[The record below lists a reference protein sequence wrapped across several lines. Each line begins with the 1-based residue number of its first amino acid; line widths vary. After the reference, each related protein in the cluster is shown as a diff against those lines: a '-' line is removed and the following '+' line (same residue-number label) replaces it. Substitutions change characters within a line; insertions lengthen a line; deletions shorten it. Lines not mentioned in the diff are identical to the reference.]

1 MAQTNDERILSLK
14 KQIEEKKKQLKNK
27 NIRFT
32 PITNCM
38 IELDGIKYNLHT
50 ITDWFPL
57 IKLELIKIAAEE
69 LKIDLNEIVI
79 SGYPLT
85 SWIQDVRNKM
95 ESEKYKTEKRKLDDL
110 EKQLTSLL
118 SDTKQTE
125 LKIDE
130 LESMLNL

>member
-1 MAQTNDERILSLK
+1 MAQTNDERILSL
-14 KQIEEKKKQLKNK
+14 
-27 NIRFT
+27 
-32 PITNCM
+32 